1 MTPTVDIH
9 ASGKVKWK
17 PFAGEELLV
26 RIGEFAR
33 QAGVS
38 PRSLRHYEEAG
49 LLVPERTSAGYRDY
63 SPKDLDAV
71 ARIRPILATGLGIA
85 AARRY
90 LDCVEI
96 TGDNRAVA
104 ITMCPG
110 LRRELDAVEERIN
123 RHRSRLAREQGALN
137 RFRAA
142 AQEEE

>member
-1 MTPTVDIH
+1 M
-9 ASGKVKWK
+9 
-17 PFAGEELLV
+17 
-26 RIGEFAR
+26 RIGEFAQ

-63 SPKDLDAV
+63 RPEDLDVV
-71 ARIRPILATGLGIA
+71 ARIRPILATGRGVA

-137 RFRAA
+137 RFKAMA
-142 AQEEE
+142 GE